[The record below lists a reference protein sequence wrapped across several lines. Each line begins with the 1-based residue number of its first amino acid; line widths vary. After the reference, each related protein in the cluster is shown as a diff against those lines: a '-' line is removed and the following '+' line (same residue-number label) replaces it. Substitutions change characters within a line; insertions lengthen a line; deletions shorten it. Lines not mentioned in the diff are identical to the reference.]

1 MLPAKAALHQHQHA
15 KDRQGD
21 PRQLLA
27 LQTFAKDEGAENDG
41 EEGLRLQHQ
50 RCQPGRHT
58 QADSAEQKGEL
69 TETYGQAIAQQQ
81 AQRNSWPGDKQQ
93 RREGDQHKA
102 QPRQH
107 QRRHIVQPQLNHHKV
122 KPPHHH
128 YQQRQ

>member
-58 QADSAEQKGEL
+58 QANSAEQKGKL
-69 TETYGQAIAQQQ
+69 TKANGQAITQQQ
-81 AQRNSWPGDKQQ
+81 AQRDGRAGYKQQ

-107 QRRHIVQPQLNHHKV
+107 QRRHIV
-122 KPPHHH
+122 
-128 YQQRQ
+128 